1 MGLLTPLVHKC
12 DEGVQAALDSQAALS
27 QQIDRVT
34 TCPFPRAHA
43 ARSYA
48 LYLPLQQLHPTSNR
62 RPPPSPS
69 PHRPH
74 RPTASLR
81 RSQPSCRRF
90 SARRR
95 SRPSHRTRR
104 SCRVCAGESL
114 RRMARCSRYR
124 LDSRGSTAWRS
135 GSKRDS
141 TTRCGRFLCRSRQVR
156 MPGPAGGPAAPMARG
171 RASTQL
177 STLTSSASRTSVV
190 CCSYVVLI
198 HEHVLHHGSRFRARA
213 RTHTPHRGERERARA
228 AGALPSSHLSLL
240 CVVSLAAAATAAGGA

>member
-34 TCPFPRAHA
+34 TCLSPAHA
-43 ARSYA
+43 AHSYA
-48 LYLPLQQLHPTSNR
+48 PYRPLPQLHPTSNC

-69 PHRPH
+69 PH

-90 SARRR
+90 SVRRR
-95 SRPSHRTRR
+95 SHPSHRTRR

-124 LDSRGSTAWRS
+124 LDSHGSTAWRS
-135 GSKRDS
+135 GSKQGS

-156 MPGPAGGPAAPMARG
+156 MPGPLVGQQRQWHVDVPAHNSQAPQAVHQSCVVRMLFQSMSMWYITARAFG
-171 RASTQL
+171 HAHTHTTQRRDREGARASCMCLGT
-177 STLTSSASRTSVV
+177 
-190 CCSYVVLI
+190 
-198 HEHVLHHGSRFRARA
+198 
-213 RTHTPHRGERERARA
+213 
-228 AGALPSSHLSLL
+228 
-240 CVVSLAAAATAAGGA
+240 AATAAASARTQEPHRQRSACVTV

>member
-34 TCPFPRAHA
+34 TCLSPAHA
-43 ARSYA
+43 AHSYA
-48 LYLPLQQLHPTSNR
+48 PYRPLPQLHPTSNC

-69 PHRPH
+69 PH

-95 SRPSHRTRR
+95 SPPSHRTRR

-135 GSKRDS
+135 GSKQGS

-156 MPGPAGGPAAPMARG
+156 MPGPLVGQQRQWHVDVPA
-171 RASTQL
+171 
-177 STLTSSASRTSVV
+177 RTTHKLRKPIHQSCVV
-190 CCSYVVLI
+190 RMLFQSMSMWYI
-198 HEHVLHHGSRFRARA
+198 TARA
-213 RTHTPHRGERERARA
+213 FGHAHTHTTQRRDREGARA
-228 AGALPSSHLSLL
+228 CVSAWSRQRRHSGRRALRPERQRSA
-240 CVVSLAAAATAAGGA
+240 CVTV

>member
-1 MGLLTPLVHKC
+1 MALAASPSSLQPAAASSSSSGEEPPISGARAIEGEAADAFSEGLMGLLTPLVHKC

-43 ARSYA
+43 AHSYA
-48 LYLPLQQLHPTSNR
+48 LYHPLQQLHPTSNR

-177 STLTSSASRTSVV
+177 SQAPQAVHQS
-190 CCSYVVLI
+190 
-198 HEHVLHHGSRFRARA
+198 
-213 RTHTPHRGERERARA
+213 
-228 AGALPSSHLSLL
+228 
-240 CVVSLAAAATAAGGA
+240 CVVRMLF

>member
-1 MGLLTPLVHKC
+1 MALQPAAASSSSSGEEPPISGARAIEGEAADAFSEGLMGLLTPLVHKC

-34 TCPFPRAHA
+34 SCPFPAHA
-43 ARSYA
+43 AHSYA
-48 LYLPLQQLHPTSNR
+48 LYHPLQQLHPTSNR

-95 SRPSHRTRR
+95 FPPSHRTRR

-156 MPGPAGGPAAPMARG
+156 MPGPLVGQQRQWHVDVPAAHNYKLPAAAQAAP
-171 RASTQL
+171 RAHQS
-177 STLTSSASRTSVV
+177 
-190 CCSYVVLI
+190 
-198 HEHVLHHGSRFRARA
+198 
-213 RTHTPHRGERERARA
+213 
-228 AGALPSSHLSLL
+228 
-240 CVVSLAAAATAAGGA
+240 CVVRMLF

>member
-27 QQIDRVT
+27 QQIDRVS

-43 ARSYA
+43 AHSYA

-74 RPTASLR
+74 RSLG

-95 SRPSHRTRR
+95 SPPSHRTRR

-177 STLTSSASRTSVV
+177 SQAPQAPYISRVLFV
-190 CCSYVVLI
+190 CC
-198 HEHVLHHGSRFRARA
+198 FN
-213 RTHTPHRGERERARA
+213 P
-228 AGALPSSHLSLL
+228 
-240 CVVSLAAAATAAGGA
+240 